1 MAVERGRQANE
12 RMSDRCLPRHSRWRS
27 RVHSRKRWV
36 ILMATQSSM
45 QGASEPQS
53 STDEDRASRCSLY
66 LAVSHQYNSSQAMA
80 AAIVCHHQSTT
91 AVHESLL
98 WKRAK
103 KVAEAQLAARF
114 EQWGSRRWR

>member
-12 RMSDRCLPRHSRWRS
+12 RASDRCLPRHSRWRS
-27 RVHSRKRWV
+27 RVHSRCLDRKRWV

-53 STDEDRASRCSLY
+53 STEEDRASRCSLY
-66 LAVSHQYNSSQAMA
+66 LAVSHQYNSSQAMV

-98 WKRAK
+98 WK
-103 KVAEAQLAARF
+103 KVAEAAA
-114 EQWGSRRWR
+114 SS